1 MSHVYVSYCGPP
13 LTCFLCFFQ
22 VSLRSGQEPTI
33 MLSVARLEATH
44 PLCKSALCS
53 SLMNTSQETHESPRR
68 ESKTRVQDE
77 SPRRE
82 SPCKHRSKSP
92 SSSSPITTSILE
104 ASRETPR
111 SPRVQ
116 RPSKSPS
123 SSWSQESKQLALR
136 VSSSVLIPVLL
147 FLLASLAA

>member
-1 MSHVYVSYCGPP
+1 MFHIVGLLLHVSFV
-13 LTCFLCFFQ
+13 FFQ

-33 MLSVARLEATH
+33 LSVARLQATR
-44 PLCKSALCS
+44 PLRK

-68 ESKTRVQDE
+68 ESKTRVALLRASHQV
-77 SPRRE
+77 
-82 SPCKHRSKSP
+82 SP
-92 SSSSPITTSILE
+92 SSSSPITTSILQ

-111 SPRVQ
+111 SPRVE

-123 SSWSQESKQLALR
+123 SSWSQESKQLVLR